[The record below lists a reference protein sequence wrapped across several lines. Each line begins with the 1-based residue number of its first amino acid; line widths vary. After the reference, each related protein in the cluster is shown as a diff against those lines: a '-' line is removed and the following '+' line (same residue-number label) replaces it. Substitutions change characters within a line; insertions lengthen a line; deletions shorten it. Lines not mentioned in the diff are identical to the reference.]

1 MEKIQICQIID
12 RAEEIRDEIIDIRRT
27 LHMYPELG
35 NEEFKTVEI
44 ICDYL
49 KKCNIE
55 YEIVTGTGVV
65 GIIRGNGSEKTIAL
79 RADID
84 ALPIEEK
91 LEVSYKSRNKG
102 LMHACGHDI
111 HTAILL
117 GSARLLS
124 ENREALN
131 GNVKLFFQP
140 AEETTG
146 GAKRMIEAGCME
158 KPKVE
163 NVLGIHV
170 NPHVE
175 VGKIEIKPGKLFAG
189 SDMFKIIVSGTSSH
203 GASPDKGV
211 DAIVIAANIIVALQS
226 IVSRSISPVESAVV
240 TIGSIQGGT
249 KENIVAS
256 QVELTGIIR
265 TLDEDT
271 RTFTKDKIRAI
282 SENIAYAMGGSAK
295 LEIKESYPPLI
306 NDSEF
311 TLKIKEEIKK
321 LIGAENVLDKE
332 FPNMGA
338 EDFAYFAREVPS
350 CFFEIGVKGI
360 GQQAVDLHNEYFCP
374 DEQAIIEGIKLQVNN
389 VFFCLK

>member
-12 RAEEIRDEIIDIRRT
+12 RAEDIRDEIIDIRRT

-55 YEIVTGTGVV
+55 YEVVAGTGVV
-65 GIIRGNGSEKTIAL
+65 GIISGNRSEKTIAL

-117 GSARLLS
+117 GTAKILS

-240 TIGSIQGGT
+240 TIGSIQGGM

-321 LIGAENVLDKE
+321 LIGPENVLDKE

-360 GQQAVDLHNEYFCP
+360 GQQAVDLHNEYFSP

-389 VFFCLK
+389 TFFCLK